1 VRLAVLVR
9 LGEHVGPDALQGLR
23 ADEVEAPVA
32 REWRLS
38 WRRQGLSR
46 RYLLRQSE
54 EACQRYL
61 LRLQGRMEE
70 LHPEVDPEHY
80 VCCEDER
87 CTCGARAT
95 YAAEWARRGAT
106 VPPLVYWRIDS
117 REVGEWEP
125 EAITAI
131 HLPEP
136 EPGLEA
142 PTHDWGPLR
151 EPVTVG
157 SLEEFQRAYGPR
169 EEESDDIPF

>member
-117 REVGEWEP
+117 REVGAWEP
-125 EAITAI
+125 EAITSI

-136 EPGLEA
+136 CKHEGNWDRNENG
-142 PTHDWGPLR
+142 TFIC
-151 EPVTVG
+151 EECEQPVDAVTANVG
-157 SLEEFQRAYGPR
+157 G
-169 EEESDDIPF
+169 DDIPW